1 MSEDGKVQTTN
12 NFVVSTQ
19 DGEPNI
25 INSEWIARLDK
36 TARLHNLTWL
46 LSPTNIRINGLPIIG
61 IPLVIFIFL
70 FTVSCVERQISF
82 GVVGIVGGV
91 LWAAYVFKVEKLK
104 ADTGRAVVQGI
115 AVLKT
120 TEDKQSI
127 GCLAKALHTSTHIVA
142 QEIEYVLTRLLPTAG
157 VNDSALLD
165 AEARKSLYR
174 AMNGNHNT
182 KQEFVLA
189 IIHCLRTIGDVDAV
203 PALKRIT
210 AKNLGAAS
218 VNVPIYLAA
227 ENCLKSLESQ
237 WAEAQQ
243 SRTLVRA
250 SDAASVPGETLLRG
264 VSNAQETSISELLH
278 PSQPQ
283 EQETK
288 ND

>member
-1 MSEDGKVQTTN
+1 MSEDGTVQTTN
-12 NFVVSTQ
+12 NFVFSTQ
-19 DGEPNI
+19 DGEPNV

-36 TARLHNLTWL
+36 TARLHNLTWM
-46 LSPTNIRINGLPIIG
+46 LSPTNIRVNYYPLPYLLFFL
-61 IPLVIFIFL
+61 PVFLCFI
-70 FTVSCVERQISF
+70 SYIEGKISYS
-82 GVVGIVGGV
+82 VVGIVGGV
-91 LWAAYVFKVEKLK
+91 LWAVYLFKVENLK

-120 TEDKQSI
+120 TEDKQAI

-157 VNDSALLD
+157 PNDAALLD

-227 ENCLKSLESQ
+227 ENCLKSLEAQ

-264 VSNAQETSISELLH
+264 VSNAQENSVSELLH